1 MSQELPK
8 EPKFYPNED
17 SVTLSIANVNV
28 GKLRVPSGQKVTYEA
43 NDEGIVKVT
52 ETFDQDGESLH
63 GSNQIIIPKEVF
75 VEAYKKYI
83 KNLEDKVK
91 RLEKSNRNWRRKC
104 QRLRNESKWFSEM
117 IKPEEHKRVIVRD
130 ENGKEY
136 RNHEWTGHAWYSF
149 SGCDGWRTDVDVI
162 SWRYQ

>member
-17 SVTLSIANVNV
+17 SVILSIANVNV

-52 ETFDQDGESLH
+52 ETFDQDGESLY
-63 GSNQIIIPKEVF
+63 GSNQMIIPKEVF

-83 KNLEDKVK
+83 EDG
-91 RLEKSNRNWRRKC
+91 E
-104 QRLRNESKWFSEM
+104 
-117 IKPEEHKRVIVRD
+117 
-130 ENGKEY
+130 
-136 RNHEWTGHAWYSF
+136 
-149 SGCDGWRTDVDVI
+149 
-162 SWRYQ
+162 

>member
-52 ETFDQDGESLH
+52 ETFDQDGESLY

-75 VEAYKKYI
+75 VSAYKKYI
-83 KNLEDKVK
+83 EDG
-91 RLEKSNRNWRRKC
+91 E
-104 QRLRNESKWFSEM
+104 
-117 IKPEEHKRVIVRD
+117 
-130 ENGKEY
+130 
-136 RNHEWTGHAWYSF
+136 
-149 SGCDGWRTDVDVI
+149 
-162 SWRYQ
+162 

>member
-28 GKLRVPSGQKVTYEA
+28 GKLRVPSRQKVTYEA
-43 NDEGIVKVT
+43 NDEGIVKLT
-52 ETFDQDGESLH
+52 ETLDQDGESLY

-83 KNLEDKVK
+83 K
-91 RLEKSNRNWRRKC
+91 
-104 QRLRNESKWFSEM
+104 
-117 IKPEEHKRVIVRD
+117 
-130 ENGKEY
+130 
-136 RNHEWTGHAWYSF
+136 
-149 SGCDGWRTDVDVI
+149 DGI
-162 SWRYQ
+162 NNA

>member
-52 ETFDQDGESLH
+52 ETFDQDGESLY
-63 GSNQIIIPKEVF
+63 GSNEMIVPKEVF
-75 VEAYKKYI
+75 MEAYKKYI
-83 KNLEDKVK
+83 K
-91 RLEKSNRNWRRKC
+91 
-104 QRLRNESKWFSEM
+104 
-117 IKPEEHKRVIVRD
+117 
-130 ENGKEY
+130 
-136 RNHEWTGHAWYSF
+136 
-149 SGCDGWRTDVDVI
+149 DGE
-162 SWRYQ
+162 